1 MPRRVKLFRNGINQ
15 AVRIPR
21 DYEFPGQDALL
32 SRDGDSLILS
42 PAPPCSLLGL
52 LASLGPI
59 DDDFPQVEDLP
70 PDPAAL

>member
-21 DYEFPGQDALL
+21 DFELPGHDALL

-42 PAPPCSLLGL
+42 PAPPLSLLGL
-52 LASLGPI
+52 LASLAPL

-70 PDPAAL
+70 PDLVAL